1 MMTVKAVFGIEVS
14 MDCDAVKLVSFSTK
28 GHKHSNDMR
37 TASGLRLFPGRRLV
51 TFGHISSGGQ
61 NSNVD
66 SPFQCLALY
75 LSMLILKGLE

>member
-51 TFGHISSGGQ
+51 TFGYISSGGQ
-61 NSNVD
+61 NTHHFSAWLCT
-66 SPFQCLALY
+66 SPC
-75 LSMLILKGLE
+75 